1 MEEGIEVEIVVIG
14 VVKEVMEDGCR
25 VEVVGTSGPPSLA
38 ASSSDCTTLL
48 TDAIRSSREI
58 DVGPG
63 EVPSDSVGKEAER
76 DLVMEVSSMLEDC
89 ENKLESVVA
98 GAAVNKP
105 LALVPIE

>member
-1 MEEGIEVEIVVIG
+1 MVWVPKRGRGSGPVEEGIEVEIVVIG

-63 EVPSDSVGKEAER
+63 EVPLR
-76 DLVMEVSSMLEDC
+76 
-89 ENKLESVVA
+89 NKRWLQRACLSA
-98 GAAVNKP
+98 RMRLFNK
-105 LALVPIE
+105 